1 MPESW
6 WGNAIFSL
14 VPTIVL
20 GLLFWMVLRM
30 IIRGDRT
37 ARREYDRIEA
47 EERAK
52 LGLPPKG
59 SAAAAPAESATNAS
73 TGSVTDASRPPTAH
87 VADDGVPGPST
98 VGSAPA
104 PGDRTSA

>member
-20 GLLFWMVLRM
+20 GLIFWMVLRM
-30 IIRGDRT
+30 IIKGDRT

-52 LGLPPKG
+52 LGLPPK
-59 SAAAAPAESATNAS
+59 AAAPAAAAVATTSA
-73 TGSVTDASRPPTAH
+73 PT
-87 VADDGVPGPST
+87 PST
-98 VGSAPA
+98 RKEPSNAQPPEDFGRTAPPA
-104 PGDRTSA
+104 G

>member
-20 GLLFWMVLRM
+20 GLIFWMVMRM

-52 LGLPPKG
+52 LGLPPK
-59 SAAAAPAESATNAS
+59 AAAPVEVT
-73 TGSVTDASRPPTAH
+73 TTTDASVEPTSKAGPPE
-87 VADDGVPGPST
+87 PQ
-98 VGSAPA
+98 
-104 PGDRTSA
+104 

>member
-20 GLLFWMVLRM
+20 GLIFWMVLRM
-30 IIRGDRT
+30 IIKGDRT
-37 ARREYDRIEA
+37 ARREYDRVEA

-59 SAAAAPAESATNAS
+59 AAPAATSVPDASAESATQVA
-73 TGSVTDASRPPTAH
+73 GAPP
-87 VADDGVPGPST
+87 
-98 VGSAPA
+98 SAPA
-104 PGDRTSA
+104 ADERTST

>member
-20 GLLFWMVLRM
+20 GLIFWMVMRM

-37 ARREYDRIEA
+37 ARMEYDRIEA
-47 EERAK
+47 EERIK
-52 LGLPPKG
+52 MGLPPRG
-59 SAAAAPAESATNAS
+59 AASDEATADAAAAP
-73 TGSVTDASRPPTAH
+73 TARV
-87 VADDGVPGPST
+87 VADPSAGGDPSIEPGAA
-98 VGSAPA
+98 GSAPA
-104 PGDRTSA
+104 PGERTSA

>member
-1 MPESW
+1 MPDSW

-20 GLLFWMVLRM
+20 GLIFWMVMRM

-37 ARREYDRIEA
+37 ARTEYERIEA

-52 LGLPPKG
+52 LGLPPK
-59 SAAAAPAESATNAS
+59 SDHRARTVSPADSDPSGTP
-73 TGSVTDASRPPTAH
+73 TG
-87 VADDGVPGPST
+87 
-98 VGSAPA
+98 
-104 PGDRTSA
+104 

>member
-14 VPTIVL
+14 IPTIVL
-20 GLLFWMVLRM
+20 GLIFWMVLRA

-37 ARREYDRIEA
+37 ARREYDRVEA

-59 SAAAAPAESATNAS
+59 AAPAAPAAAAPSEPARDT
-73 TGSVTDASRPPTAH
+73 P
-87 VADDGVPGPST
+87 
-98 VGSAPA
+98 GSAPA
-104 PGDRTSA
+104 PGERTSA

>member
-6 WGNAIFSL
+6 WGNAVFSL

-20 GLLFWMVLRM
+20 GLIFWMVMRM

-37 ARREYDRIEA
+37 ARLKYDQIEA

-52 LGLPPKG
+52 AGLPPK
-59 SAAAAPAESATNAS
+59 AAARARAGDETSA
-73 TGSVTDASRPPTAH
+73 DALSSRT
-87 VADDGVPGPST
+87 ADDPPGT
-98 VGSAPA
+98 A
-104 PGDRTSA
+104 PGDSTRP

>member
-20 GLLFWMVLRM
+20 GLIFWMVMRM

-47 EERAK
+47 EERAR
-52 LGLPPKG
+52 LGMPPRG
-59 SAAAAPAESATNAS
+59 APVGESVADASAEPPAVADEAIEPG
-73 TGSVTDASRPPTAH
+73 TGSP
-87 VADDGVPGPST
+87 
-98 VGSAPA
+98 PA

>member
-87 VADDGVPGPST
+87 VADGEMPGAST

-104 PGDRTSA
+104 PGDRSSA

>member
-20 GLLFWMVLRM
+20 GLIFWMVLRM

-37 ARREYDRIEA
+37 ARREYDRVEA

-59 SAAAAPAESATNAS
+59 DPAAAAAAAAAAPDE
-73 TGSVTDASRPPTAH
+73 SRPS
-87 VADDGVPGPST
+87 GPPQ
-98 VGSAPA
+98 G
-104 PGDRTSA
+104 

>member
-20 GLLFWMVLRM
+20 GLIFWMIMRM

-37 ARREYDRIEA
+37 ARLKYDQVEA

-52 LGLPPKG
+52 AGLPPRTIHRG
-59 SAAAAPAESATNAS
+59 Q
-73 TGSVTDASRPPTAH
+73 TADETTADPLA
-87 VADDGVPGPST
+87 VRAADDPPGAVPDGRSR
-98 VGSAPA
+98 A
-104 PGDRTSA
+104 

>member
-20 GLLFWMVLRM
+20 GLIFWMVMRM

-37 ARREYDRIEA
+37 ARLKYDQLEA

-52 LGLPPKG
+52 AGLPPRPQRAQTARAA
-59 SAAAAPAESATNAS
+59 SAD
-73 TGSVTDASRPPTAH
+73 VDASAETAAEPP
-87 VADDGVPGPST
+87 PGASGL
-98 VGSAPA
+98 GS
-104 PGDRTSA
+104 DRTSA

>member
-1 MPESW
+1 MPDSW

-20 GLLFWMVLRM
+20 GLIFWMVMRM
-30 IIRGDRT
+30 ILRGDRT

-52 LGLPPKG
+52 LGLPVKG
-59 SAAAAPAESATNAS
+59 AAPAE
-73 TGSVTDASRPPTAH
+73 TA
-87 VADDGVPGPST
+87 
-98 VGSAPA
+98 SAPA
-104 PGDRTSA
+104 GSAQAAGGEAMPGQRPEDFRDSAPPAG

>member
-14 VPTIVL
+14 IPTIVL
-20 GLLFWMVLRM
+20 GLIFWMVMRM

-37 ARREYDRIEA
+37 ARLKYDQIEA

-52 LGLPPKG
+52 AGLPPR
-59 SAAAAPAESATNAS
+59 ADARAAAPA
-73 TGSVTDASRPPTAH
+73 DAAVEPVQVPTAEPPP
-87 VADDGVPGPST
+87 AE
-98 VGSAPA
+98 AP
-104 PGDRTSA
+104 PRG

>member
-14 VPTIVL
+14 IPTIVL
-20 GLLFWMVLRM
+20 GLIFWMVMRM

-52 LGLPPKG
+52 MGLPPKG
-59 SAAAAPAESATNAS
+59 QGAAAGAAAADTSAEDASA
-73 TGSVTDASRPPTAH
+73 TDASTTPTTDA
-87 VADDGVPGPST
+87 S
-98 VGSAPA
+98 PA
-104 PGDRTSA
+104 PTPRDAP

>member
-1 MPESW
+1 MPQDW

-20 GLLFWMVLRM
+20 GLIFWMVMRFIL
-30 IIRGDRT
+30 RGDRV

-52 LGLPPKG
+52 LGLPPRG
-59 SAAAAPAESATNAS
+59 TATASPA
-73 TGSVTDASRPPTAH
+73 DAGAEP
-87 VADDGVPGPST
+87 AD
-98 VGSAPA
+98 A
-104 PGDRTSA
+104 DRG

>member
-20 GLLFWMVLRM
+20 GLIFWMIMRM

-37 ARREYDRIEA
+37 ARLKYDQVEA

-52 LGLPPKG
+52 AGLAPRTV
-59 SAAAAPAESATNAS
+59 APARTADETSPDLLAS
-73 TGSVTDASRPPTAH
+73 PVTEDPPGAMP
-87 VADDGVPGPST
+87 DGRSHG
-98 VGSAPA
+98 
-104 PGDRTSA
+104 

>member
-59 SAAAAPAESATNAS
+59 ASASAATGTADSDAPDAAAAPARAAS
-73 TGSVTDASRPPTAH
+73 PPDTQ
-87 VADDGVPGPST
+87 
-98 VGSAPA
+98 
-104 PGDRTSA
+104 

>member
-20 GLLFWMVLRM
+20 GLIFWMVMRM

-37 ARREYDRIEA
+37 ARLKYDQIEA

-52 LGLPPKG
+52 AGLPLRGAGTAPIDEE
-59 SAAAAPAESATNAS
+59 APAA
-73 TGSVTDASRPPTAH
+73 DAMLSP
-87 VADDGVPGPST
+87 ADDPPG
-98 VGSAPA
+98 APD
-104 PGDRTSA
+104 GRTR

>member
-14 VPTIVL
+14 IPTIVL
-20 GLLFWMVLRM
+20 GLIFWMVLRM

-52 LGLPPKG
+52 AGLPPR
-59 SAAAAPAESATNAS
+59 ER
-73 TGSVTDASRPPTAH
+73 SRPA
-87 VADDGVPGPST
+87 
-98 VGSAPA
+98 
-104 PGDRTSA
+104 